1 LDSAYVP
8 RILSEGKDTIVSK
21 CITLCYEHLHVMLG
35 LIISLDILLRGEG
48 EEEEEEEEEEG

>member
-1 LDSAYVP
+1 
-8 RILSEGKDTIVSK
+8 
-21 CITLCYEHLHVMLG
+21 LCYEHLHVMLG